1 MRKFL
6 KFWQIFRCRG
16 NYLWGSM
23 LGLASCW
30 ISLNMLRESFPI
42 SAGGVV
48 QFISENWIFHPFG
61 RSGRCA
67 VGCRKLAASFPD
79 RTLKLGGG
87 LRHDLPGRHLGIP
100 PPLSDRPVSRLRAVS
115 HRTPAIGSAKGR
127 QGKTQGIAGGHRRD
141 SLMEDLPFSRILAK
155 LD

>member
-42 SAGGVV
+42 SVAGVV
-48 QFISENWIFHPFG
+48 QFISENWIFTP
-61 RSGRCA
+61 SA
-67 VGCRKLAASFPD
+67 VLGAVLWAVASWQRLFQIAHSNWAAALGTIYLAGIWVFLLRD
-79 RTLKLGGG
+79 RIGLSLALGLVLIAPLPLAVPKGG
-87 LRHDLPGRHLGIP
+87 KE
-100 PPLSDRPVSRLRAVS
+100 RPKISPEG
-115 HRTPAIGSAKGR
+115 T
-127 QGKTQGIAGGHRRD
+127 
-141 SLMEDLPFSRILAK
+141 EEIL
-155 LD
+155 